1 MGKTWPAGR
10 STPWV
15 PFAALFGR
23 SSFVIFV
30 ILRILPG
37 DPLVAILGV
46 EGHAQMKPADR
57 ARIMADLGLSDPLP
71 VQYVRWLVDI
81 ATGQLGKS
89 FFRGDT
95 VAELILHRG
104 PISAEI
110 AVLSLVVSWLV
121 GLPVGILSAFK
132 PNSMPDG
139 VARTLSVLFIAIPGF
154 WLGMLIV
161 LALLFWFGYKAPI
174 VIVHLWQDPW
184 QNLQMVIGP
193 AIVLGLAQGAY
204 IARMSRSCLLEVI
217 GEDFVRTAR
226 AKGLREAIVVF
237 RHALPNALL
246 PVITISG
253 VLLGFVLGGS
263 VAVEQAFG
271 VPGLGRALV
280 TAVIERDIIVVQNL
294 VLLYAVIFVASTS
307 WSTSATRG
315 STRGSGTADGPR
327 RRCRAVARR
336 RRELHAVLAT
346 PTQHAGRGRRLR
358 RAGPSSSWRWRRRC
372 WRPAIRSRPT
382 SGG

>member
-1 MGKTWPAGR
+1 MRKYLARRAIYAAVTLLGV
-10 STPWV
+10 SLSI
-15 PFAALFGR
+15 FA
-23 SSFVIFV
+23 
-30 ILRILPG
+30 ILRVLPG

-57 ARIMADLGLSDPLP
+57 VRIMADLGLSDPLP
-71 VQYVRWLVDI
+71 IQYVRWLGDI
-81 ATGQLGKS
+81 GAGKFGKS

-95 VAELILHRG
+95 VAELIRHRG

-110 AVLSLVVSWLV
+110 GVLALMVSWLV
-121 GLPVGILSAFK
+121 GLPVGILSAFR
-132 PNSMPDG
+132 PNSLPDG
-139 VARTLSVLFIAIPGF
+139 LARALSVLFIAIPGF
-154 WLGMLIV
+154 WLGILVV

-174 VIVHLWQDPW
+174 IIVQLWQSPW
-184 QNLQMVIGP
+184 QNFQIVAGP
-193 AIVLGLAQGAY
+193 ALVLGLAQGAY

-217 GEDFVRTAR
+217 SEDFVRTAR
-226 AKGLREAIVVF
+226 AKGVREWLVVM

-294 VLLYAVIFVASTS
+294 VLFYAVIFVAVNVLVDLGYA
-307 WSTSATRG
+307 WL
-315 STRGSGTADGPR
+315 DPR
-327 RRCRAVARR
+327 
-336 RRELHAVLAT
+336 
-346 PTQHAGRGRRLR
+346 
-358 RAGPSSSWRWRRRC
+358 
-372 WRPAIRSRPT
+372 IRY
-382 SGG
+382 G